1 MTTTAFAAK
10 DIAKAAG
17 ISPATKRYILRDDYG
32 MAYDGGR
39 FDHVLAAL
47 MRSDKT
53 ADLPM
58 PVRIAA
64 MALHKSI
71 SSARMNAISAMR
83 ISAYSPYKLCQLV
96 AHIAAENPTGTIG
109 SVCDGWLVDNHTTI

>member
-10 DIAKAAG
+10 DVAKAAG
-17 ISPATKRYILRDDYG
+17 ISPATKRYLLRDDYG
-32 MAYDGGR
+32 MAYDGTR
-39 FDHVLAAL
+39 FDHVLSAL

-53 ADLPM
+53 DLPM

-71 SSARMNAISAMR
+71 SSARMNTFSSLR

-109 SVCDGWLVDNHTTI
+109 SVCDGWLVDNHTEI